1 MASRSIAN
9 TDRVHPRAWIR
20 VLLIA
25 LTLLLCLP
33 FHGLWRLLR
42 QRSPWPQLF
51 LKVAGR
57 AAGADVHV
65 AGEPITSNV
74 LFIANHVSW
83 LDILVLA
90 GKTGSA
96 FVAKADMAPWPV
108 IGWMAT
114 LNNSVYVARD
124 QRLDVG
130 AQALAM
136 KTALETHQP
145 LTLFPEGTTS
155 DGRGLLPFRSSLV
168 AAVAPPPEGISI
180 QPVAIDY
187 GPVAPDIAWT
197 DDESVGQ
204 NALRVMSRP
213 GRLKVT
219 LHFLK
224 PLDHVDFVDRK
235 AIAAHS
241 RDEIAAAL
249 GHSALQQARLF

>member
-1 MASRSIAN
+1 MASRSIA
-9 TDRVHPRAWIR
+9 RAKLPHPRALGR
-20 VLLIA
+20 VVRIFVALI
-25 LTLLLCLP
+25 LMLP
-33 FHGLWRLLR
+33 LHGIWRLFG
-42 QRSPWPQLF
+42 QRSPWPRLF
-51 LKVAGR
+51 LQFAGKT
-57 AAGADVHV
+57 AGADVTV
-65 AGEPITSNV
+65 TGTALTENV

-83 LDILVLA
+83 LDILILA

-96 FVAKADMAPWPV
+96 FVAKSDMAPWPV

-136 KTALETHQP
+136 KTALETGQP

-155 DGRGLLPFRSSLV
+155 NGTELLPFRSSLIASV
-168 AAVAPPPEGISI
+168 TPPPHGISI

-187 GPVAPDIAWT
+187 GAPAPDIAWT
-197 DDESVGQ
+197 DDEPVGI

-213 GRLKVT
+213 ERLKVT
-219 LHFLK
+219 LHFLA
-224 PLDHVDFVDRK
+224 PLDHADFTHRK

-241 RDEIAAAL
+241 RDAIA
-249 GHSALQQARLF
+249 GRLFGG

>member
-1 MASRSIAN
+1 MASLSIARAER
-9 TDRVHPRAWIR
+9 THPRAWFR
-20 VLLIA
+20 VALIA
-25 LTLLLCLP
+25 LGLLALVPL
-33 FHGLWRLLR
+33 HGLWRLFGA
-42 QRSPWPQLF
+42 RSPWPAKF
-51 LKVAGR
+51 LQWAGKS
-57 AAGADVHV
+57 AGADTVV
-65 AGEPITSNV
+65 RGTPLKRDV

-108 IGWMAT
+108 IGWLAT
-114 LNNSVYVARD
+114 LNNSVYVARE

-145 LTLFPEGTTS
+145 LTLFPEGTTGN
-155 DGRGLLPFRSSLV
+155 GRELLTFRSSLV
-168 AAVAPPPEGISI
+168 ASVSPPPEGISI

-187 GPVAPDIAWT
+187 GPPAGDIAWT
-197 DDESVGQ
+197 DDESVGV

-213 GRLKVT
+213 GRLQVT
-219 LHFLK
+219 LHFLE
-224 PLDHVDFVDRK
+224 PLDHADFADRK

-241 RDEIAAAL
+241 RDAIA
-249 GHSALQQARLF
+249 ARLFGA

>member
-1 MASRSIAN
+1 MASRSIA
-9 TDRVHPRAWIR
+9 RAKRPHPRAWGR
-20 VLLIA
+20 VARISAALI
-25 LTLLLCLP
+25 LILP
-33 FHGLWRLLR
+33 LHGVWRLFGL
-42 QRSPWPQLF
+42 RSPWPRRF
-51 LKVAGR
+51 LQFSGKT
-57 AAGADVHV
+57 AGADVTV
-65 AGEPITSNV
+65 TGTPLTCDV

-96 FVAKADMAPWPV
+96 FVAKADMAPWPI

-136 KTALETHQP
+136 KTALETGQP

-155 DGRGLLPFRSSLV
+155 NGNELLPFRSSLIASV
-168 AAVAPPPEGISI
+168 TPPPQGISI

-187 GPVAPDIAWT
+187 GPPAPDIAWT
-197 DDESVGQ
+197 EEEPVGV

-213 GRLKVT
+213 GRLAVT
-219 LHFLK
+219 LHFME
-224 PLDHVDFVDRK
+224 PLDHADFADRK

-241 RDEIAAAL
+241 RDAIA
-249 GHSALQQARLF
+249 GKLFGG